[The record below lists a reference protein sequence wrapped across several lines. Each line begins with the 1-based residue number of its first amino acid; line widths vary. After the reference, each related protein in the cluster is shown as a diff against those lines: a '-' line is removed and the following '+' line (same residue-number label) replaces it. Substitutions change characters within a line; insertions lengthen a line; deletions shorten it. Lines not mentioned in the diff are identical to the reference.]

1 MAHYRLCMKNGK
13 AWGAVANFSYNMG
26 MGKYSYKENEI
37 VESFHNIP
45 EWAKSPYDFW
55 EKYSQEDRVNSSYK
69 KIELSLQEELSFEE
83 NKKMLYEFIKKNVG
97 DNYYYSV
104 VIHDKE
110 SNEKGIQ
117 NTHAHIMICKRL
129 EDGIKRNPEQF
140 FKRYNSNSP
149 EKGGALT
156 DNKYWGKKQT
166 LINFREDWENIINK
180 YFEKNNIK
188 KKVSSKSLEKQREEA
203 LKSNDLKKAE
213 MLDRPPVNIDGYIL
227 KKDEKDLTDEEKEKL
242 ELYNDISE
250 YKSLKELVYSLE
262 IEKKELEEL
271 EKLNNEKIDKLQR
284 GKSLFGDI
292 FVSMENLFMV
302 NIEKNILEEKL
313 NNEEIL
319 RKEAIR
325 EINKNFK
332 DIELKIDLLRKDIP
346 INYDAIEKLESKLE
360 SIEEKISSA
369 DLECRISILKN
380 NLKNDIDKLSM
391 NESNL
396 EFKLNNDI
404 SAIGETP
411 ENIKLYNDYQ
421 YKNWE
426 NNFLILK
433 ETEKEIYFLEEKL
446 NKTRAELKDKQLNFY
461 TYNSLSK
468 GEYGKILN
476 KIDDIHRILDDEN
489 KNITSYQAT
498 DMHNDLKILR
508 SKLNNIES
516 QYKRGEGKN
525 KFIRRKYSIK
535 NKYIEKYTQQK
546 NELEKMK
553 MKVSFLKNNILTI
566 PEEKEKEFKKIYANR
581 KVDIENISL
590 KSKLYKLEVQKQQL
604 ENNISDSSLELMSL
618 NKMTDGKYGE
628 LVKKYEDLIILEKTV
643 TDTKVLSDIKNKI
656 NSLEIE
662 RKNLLSSLNKK
673 TYIAVKG
680 AYFKKYK
687 SAIFKV
693 EKSILNVKD
702 KITKNDV
709 LKEKKSAFRGS
720 LNSLKNFT
728 PGFVKA
734 ELGKVLYTGN
744 INTHDDDDKW
754 EKQMKKEMDFS
765 R

>member
-45 EWAKSPYDFW
+45 GWAKSPYDFW

-325 EINKNFK
+325 EIDKNFK

-643 TDTKVLSDIKNKI
+643 TDTKVLSDIKNKM

-744 INTHDDDDKW
+744 INTHDDDKW

>member
-45 EWAKSPYDFW
+45 EWAKSSYDFW

-302 NIEKNILEEKL
+302 SIEKNILEEKL

-325 EINKNFK
+325 EIDKNFK

-468 GEYGKILN
+468 GEYRKILN

-498 DMHNDLKILR
+498 DMHNNLKILR

-516 QYKRGEGKN
+516 QYKRGDSKN

-566 PEEKEKEFKKIYANR
+566 PEEKEKEFKEIYANR
-581 KVDIENISL
+581 KVDIENTSL
-590 KSKLYKLEVQKQQL
+590 KSKLYKLEIQKQQL

-643 TDTKVLSDIKNKI
+643 TDTKVLSDIKNKM

-744 INTHDDDDKW
+744 INTHDDDKW

>member
-1 MAHYRLCMKNGK
+1 
-13 AWGAVANFSYNMG
+13 
-26 MGKYSYKENEI
+26 
-37 VESFHNIP
+37 
-45 EWAKSPYDFW
+45 
-55 EKYSQEDRVNSSYK
+55 
-69 KIELSLQEELSFEE
+69 
-83 NKKMLYEFIKKNVG
+83 
-97 DNYYYSV
+97 
-104 VIHDKE
+104 
-110 SNEKGIQ
+110 
-117 NTHAHIMICKRL
+117 
-129 EDGIKRNPEQF
+129 
-140 FKRYNSNSP
+140 
-149 EKGGALT
+149 
-156 DNKYWGKKQT
+156 
-166 LINFREDWENIINK
+166 
-180 YFEKNNIK
+180 
-188 KKVSSKSLEKQREEA
+188 
-203 LKSNDLKKAE
+203 

-227 KKDEKDLTDEEKEKL
+227 KKDEKDLTEKEKEKM
-242 ELYNDISE
+242 ELFNDISE

-325 EINKNFK
+325 EIDKNFK

-369 DLECRISILKN
+369 DLECKISILKN

-404 SAIGETP
+404 SAIGENP

-744 INTHDDDDKW
+744 INTHDDDKW

>member
-188 KKVSSKSLEKQREEA
+188 KKVSSKSLEKQKEEA

-535 NKYIEKYTQQK
+535 NKYIEKYIQQK
-546 NELEKMK
+546 NKLEKMK

-744 INTHDDDDKW
+744 INTHDDDKW